1 MFGCKDKKNDDK
13 LFFGIKKGKEIDKE
27 WYSVGWKK
35 DFSYIC
41 KLKNMRCRGPVVS
54 VSWKSKVE
62 KIK

>member
-1 MFGCKDKKNDDK
+1 MNHI
-13 LFFGIKKGKEIDKE
+13 FFGIKKGKEIDKE

-41 KLKNMRCRGPVVS
+41 KLKNMRCRRPVVS